1 MKISLV
7 KDLYF
12 GCVCET
18 SGQLN
23 WQGGTMHKRGNLW
36 LEPQTF
42 SCAGIDCWDGEGKG
56 GFCLIC
62 LKIRSRL
69 KGGMDEDTK
78 KQKEKKLLIHFGREG
93 WDSEEKKSSQPGCEK
108 KRCGVVKAG
117 SYFNQG
123 GEWVRWGNCV
133 SEISFLERRH
143 NGSICSF
150 SKLYRFNFI
159 KSWPKFCFRI
169 SNKIQHQNLDQT
181 SASKPWPKFNFK
193 ILTWVSS

>member
-1 MKISLV
+1 
-7 KDLYF
+7 
-12 GCVCET
+12 
-18 SGQLN
+18 
-23 WQGGTMHKRGNLW
+23 MHKRGNLW

-133 SEISFLERRH
+133 SEISFLERWH
-143 NGSICSF
+143 NESICSF
-150 SKLYRFNFI
+150 SKLYRFNFYQI
-159 KSWPKFCFRI
+159 LTKILLSNLEQNSASKSWPD
-169 SNKIQHQNLDQT
+169 SSLNTLTEIQLQNLDL
-181 SASKPWPKFNFK
+181 S
-193 ILTWVSS
+193 